1 MRSAVSSAVAL
12 AISDT
17 HMRNELILVEGIA
30 DNIEQQLDPEELNKP
45 A

>member
-1 MRSAVSSAVAL
+1 MRAAVSNAVAL

-17 HMRNELILVEGIA
+17 HMGNELILVEGIA
-30 DNIEQQLDPEELNKP
+30 DSIEQQLDPEELNNP

>member
-1 MRSAVSSAVAL
+1 MRSAVSSAVAH

-17 HMRNELILVEGIA
+17 HMGNELILVEGIA
-30 DNIEQQLDPEELNKP
+30 DSIEQQLDPEGLNKT

>member
-12 AISDT
+12 AISNT
-17 HMRNELILVEGIA
+17 HMGNELILVEGIA
-30 DNIEQQLDPEELNKP
+30 DSIEQQLDPEELNNP